1 MEWFCYFRN
10 IQDTLADRKSPFE
23 TRFGSPCD
31 CPVTPFG
38 AVFFP
43 KNPMSTKDRSRLHQF
58 DSKMLPGIFIGL
70 RSESWRKLDRRLDHR
85 RLARHWE
92 QRRVRSS
99 RQKIQVQ
106 RKWHQ
111 CIAEAFVFPGADG
124 SLRQEGHAQ
133 RQTSGHQR
141 AESFDAGV
149 KERVPSTLSE
159 ARRDPLQCAKDD
171 SLQQEFAVAVFF
183 LKLIA
188 TQRKRGNMSGVRLVN
203 LFIATMSC
211 PENGR
216 MYRQSQHSQSR
227 WKLTSWDKHKPIR
240 TNLERA
246 VTLKETAFSLKVGS
260 DPRDSASWTS
270 VHHKVYSWWMADRP
284 KHKSHRDQ
292 KRFFLKC
299 GHWCPSAFKRN
310 RSSNGRKKTQDR
322 SWTSDEENSRWRVW
336 PHCSERLTEARDS
349 NGTSNTVRYT
359 STHPNRQGTDAESCS
374 VKRRQGATLNIERR
388 ATLSDE
394 KRRATR
400 RAWISEVHSSQRTRS
415 FAWGSHCRSRI
426 SFVASLYARAD
437 QQSQEHSSS
446 EDCKARKI
454 GRNLVAT
461 ILGKITQLG
470 VSKLPQT
477 KKSHSS
483 YMHMSTQAKFL
494 AEKPA

>member
-1 MEWFCYFRN
+1 
-10 IQDTLADRKSPFE
+10 
-23 TRFGSPCD
+23 
-31 CPVTPFG
+31 
-38 AVFFP
+38 
-43 KNPMSTKDRSRLHQF
+43 MSTKDRSRLHQF

-203 LFIATMSC
+203 LFIDTMSC

-246 VTLKETAFSLKVGS
+246 VTLKETTFSLKVGS

-270 VHHKVYSWWMADRP
+270 VHHKVYSWVD
-284 KHKSHRDQ
+284 
-292 KRFFLKC
+292 
-299 GHWCPSAFKRN
+299 G
-310 RSSNGRKKTQDR
+310 RSTKTQVTSRPETIFSEVWSLMSKCVQKKSKQQWEKENTRQKLDVGWGKLTMKSLTPLFRTPDR
-322 SWTSDEENSRWRVW
+322 S
-336 PHCSERLTEARDS
+336 
-349 NGTSNTVRYT
+349 
-359 STHPNRQGTDAESCS
+359 
-374 VKRRQGATLNIERR
+374 
-388 ATLSDE
+388 
-394 KRRATR
+394 
-400 RAWISEVHSSQRTRS
+400 
-415 FAWGSHCRSRI
+415 
-426 SFVASLYARAD
+426 
-437 QQSQEHSSS
+437 
-446 EDCKARKI
+446 
-454 GRNLVAT
+454 
-461 ILGKITQLG
+461 
-470 VSKLPQT
+470 
-477 KKSHSS
+477 
-483 YMHMSTQAKFL
+483 
-494 AEKPA
+494 